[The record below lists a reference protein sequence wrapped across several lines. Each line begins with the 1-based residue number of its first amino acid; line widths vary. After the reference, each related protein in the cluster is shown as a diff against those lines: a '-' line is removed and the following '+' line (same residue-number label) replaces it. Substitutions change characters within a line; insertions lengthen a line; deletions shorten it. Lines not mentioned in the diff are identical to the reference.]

1 MRRIQLA
8 LLSLIIWALASI
20 ALLSFGNAG
29 WVYAQTGKASSMGA
43 PAAGSAVTPNDV
55 NEVAKELWCPLCN
68 GVRLDAC
75 ELKACEQMR
84 DLIAEQ
90 LAEGQDK
97 EQIKNYFV
105 EQYGPQVLGEPPLEG
120 FNWLAWI
127 LPFLVLGGG
136 GVFLWRTMQRMM
148 VARPKGAISALQWP
162 VPNDSMM
169 ADEYDR
175 RLEEELSRYD

>member
-1 MRRIQLA
+1 MRRIRYA
-8 LLSLIIWALASI
+8 LFSLILWASASI
-20 ALLSFGNAG
+20 VGLSWGATG
-29 WVYAQTGKASSMGA
+29 WAYAQTGEASSAGA
-43 PAAGSAVTPNDV
+43 TSAERSVTPNEV
-55 NEVAKELWCPLCN
+55 NEVAKDLWCPLCN

-127 LPFLVLGGG
+127 LPFLALGGG
-136 GVFLWRTMQRMM
+136 GVFLWRTVQRMIAASPQE
-148 VARPKGAISALQWP
+148 VAVGSQASIPK
-162 VPNDSMM
+162 DSTTPG
-169 ADEYDR
+169 EYAR
-175 RLEEELSRYD
+175 RLEEELKRYG

>member
-1 MRRIQLA
+1 MYRIKYA
-8 LLSLIIWALASI
+8 LLFLFIWAWVPI
-20 ALLSFGNAG
+20 AVLPLGKAERA
-29 WVYAQTGKASSMGA
+29 YAQTGEVSSTGA
-43 PAAGSAVTPNDV
+43 TSAGVNVTPNDV

-90 LAEGQDK
+90 LAEGQNK

-127 LPFLVLGGG
+127 LPFLVLVIG
-136 GVFLWRTMQRMM
+136 GVFLWRTMQRMIA
-148 VARPKGAISALQWP
+148 VRPQGVPSAPQQP
-162 VPNDSMM
+162 IPNEPMITN
-169 ADEYDR
+169 EYNQ
-175 RLEEELSRYD
+175 RLEEELRRYG